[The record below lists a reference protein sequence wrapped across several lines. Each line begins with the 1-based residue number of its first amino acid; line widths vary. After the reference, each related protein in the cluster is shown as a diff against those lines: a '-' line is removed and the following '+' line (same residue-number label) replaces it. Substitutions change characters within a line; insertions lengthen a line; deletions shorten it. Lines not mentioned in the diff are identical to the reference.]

1 MRVIAPSLSSSL
13 GHVEEPR
20 AQRRSAVST
29 DSLFREIHS
38 DSEDEDDDVGY
49 ADPVQDDL
57 YARKMGVKPPA
68 TGGVGVPY
76 HMFLPK
82 LWTPAEDVRIQ
93 KIRLGS
99 QRRTWYKKMQGFS
112 NDQSASSSDDSDP
125 GASSPSPSCAS
136 SHKTVVVVHGK
147 SPPMHPQPPPP
158 LSKTTH
164 LGAPPMVF
172 PPVDPTAGPRL
183 VKCQKWP
190 LLGRQDPREPPDPI
204 DYESIIP
211 DLENDDMFARRT
223 LAFQS
228 NAELATVKT
237 PLCARRRLWTS
248 EEQLNIVTQRHDANM
263 ADEDFPDI
271 EQDDVVQHKEKIR
284 QAHQRRPLSGAPDN
298 FSPMPVPEPWDLPA
312 DLKTR
317 LLCPPCP
324 LTRQGSAHKSVKKEA
339 CPESDDML
347 VRKFTACSQKS
358 SANLSSPSVPTSCSD
373 GDLQRW
379 RDIRKAS
386 QLRYKKRRMVEMLA
400 ALKL

>member
-13 GHVEEPR
+13 GHGEEPR

-29 DSLFREIHS
+29 DSLFRDIYD

-68 TGGVGVPY
+68 TGGVGVLY
-76 HMFLPK
+76 HKFLPK

-93 KIRLGS
+93 KIRQGS
-99 QRRTWYKKMQGFS
+99 QRRPWYKKMQGFS
-112 NDQSASSSDDSDP
+112 HDQSASSSDDSDP
-125 GASSPSPSCAS
+125 GASSPSPSCAP
-136 SHKTVVVVHGK
+136 SHKTAAVVHGK
-147 SPPMHPQPPPP
+147 SPPMHPHPP
-158 LSKTTH
+158 STTH
-164 LGAPPMVF
+164 LEAPPLVF

-228 NAELATVKT
+228 NAELARVKT
-237 PLCARRRLWTS
+237 PLSARRRLWTS

-263 ADEDFPDI
+263 EDEDFPDI
-271 EQDDVVQHKEKIR
+271 EQDDLVQHKEKIR

-298 FSPMPVPEPWDLPA
+298 YSPMPVPEPWDLPA

-358 SANLSSPSVPTSCSD
+358 SANQSSPSMPTSCSD

-379 RDIRKAS
+379 RDIREAS

>member
-1 MRVIAPSLSSSL
+1 MATLPSRFTFLILGLS
-13 GHVEEPR
+13 H
-20 AQRRSAVST
+20 
-29 DSLFREIHS
+29 
-38 DSEDEDDDVGY
+38 
-49 ADPVQDDL
+49 
-57 YARKMGVKPPA
+57 
-68 TGGVGVPY
+68 
-76 HMFLPK
+76 
-82 LWTPAEDVRIQ
+82 
-93 KIRLGS
+93 
-99 QRRTWYKKMQGFS
+99 
-112 NDQSASSSDDSDP
+112 DQSASSSDDSDP
-125 GASSPSPSCAS
+125 GASSPSPSCAPP
-136 SHKTVVVVHGK
+136 HKTAVVGHGK
-147 SPPMHPQPPPP
+147 SPPMHPHPPPP
-158 LSKTTH
+158 LPKTTH
-164 LGAPPMVF
+164 LEAPPLVF

-228 NAELATVKT
+228 NAELAKVKT
-237 PLCARRRLWTS
+237 PLSARRRLWTS

-263 ADEDFPDI
+263 EDEDFPDI

-284 QAHQRRPLSGAPDN
+284 QAHQSRPLSGAPDN

-317 LLCPPCP
+317 LLCAPCP
-324 LTRQGSAHKSVKKEA
+324 LTRQGSANEPVKKEA

-358 SANLSSPSVPTSCSD
+358 SANQSSPSVPTSCSD

-379 RDIRKAS
+379 RDIREAS